1 MVALTDTP
9 AIPHRIVLCSSCR
22 TPFDTFQTGWCDCVT
37 KIISLT
43 CPKCGFCLCK
53 STPNAARDFW
63 FRAPQDLVDRRRE
76 EEQRRAR
83 RGPEPVPIG
92 AKRVLIVDDDEEIR
106 FIADY
111 ALREMGYLTLS
122 ASNAEDALALVQREM
137 PDVVLTDALMPKLD
151 GRELCR
157 MIKIRHPRVKVVVM
171 TSLYTSARYR
181 DEAYRVFHADDY
193 LAKPIDFQKLEQVL
207 QRLTTTKGAAA

>member
-9 AIPHRIVLCSSCR
+9 VIPHRVVLCSSCR
-22 TPFDTFQTGWCDCVT
+22 TPFDTLQAGWCDCVT
-37 KIISLT
+37 KTISPA

-63 FRAPQDLVDRRRE
+63 FRAPQVLIDRRRE

-83 RGPEPVPIG
+83 RAPELVP
-92 AKRVLIVDDDEEIR
+92 AQATRVLIVDDDEEIR

-111 ALREMGYLTLS
+111 ALRQMGFVTMT
-122 ASNAEDALALVQREM
+122 AANAHDALDIVDRET
-137 PDVVLTDALMPKLD
+137 PDVVLTDALMPRLD
-151 GRELCR
+151 GRELCK
-157 MIKIRHPRVKVVVM
+157 MIKLRNPRVKVIVM

-193 LAKPIDFQKLEQVL
+193 LAKPIDFKKLAQVL
-207 QRLTTTKGAAA
+207 QRLTQKGAAA